1 MPSESFTENV
11 ATAHRRFVHLAVLR
25 CIIAL
30 GYLLLQTLDWLT
42 GGEIET
48 VFAAIALCV
57 YAGGV
62 LIYRENERLRS
73 APRVLLGVDL
83 LVMVLLVL
91 TTSGGELAI
100 PLLLFYLLVTQAA
113 LLHGPKEVLIVTS
126 ISVLFFSAWVASG
139 ELNEFR
145 FSIGS
150 FLFLL
155 VAGGALGWYFTQ
167 QAQQIEKTISAE
179 LRRAAGQSEADMVI
193 RVERALRDLAHSLAC
208 SRAVLAFW
216 DSSSDYYAVCQYP
229 PEREA
234 NDAPPVE
241 FDHRQEWASLAGSR
255 LDFHANDVSPTDAD
269 GNKIARDFDLNP
281 FAVQHF
287 EIYNAAGA
295 AISDGERPLGRLLLI
310 NRVGGQ
316 NATLEKRL
324 AGIAPQFVPLV
335 RHLLVLR
342 RTEQESYERE
352 RIRIAHDL
360 HDGPLQSVISFEM
373 RLQIIRR
380 LRERNPEMADKELA
394 TLYDLSRRLVQ
405 EMRTFVHRMRP
416 IETDDS
422 SLGASM
428 RRLVEGFQKESGVAV
443 TVLADQNG
451 SLKVS
456 SKLSTE
462 ALKIAREALHNI
474 YKHSRATHVLF
485 AVEKKGDELHL
496 SVDDNGSGYSF
507 GGRFTMEELDSLQL
521 GPRSIKQRVRT
532 LNGAMTL
539 ESNPGHGSNLRVVLP
554 MDG

>member
-1 MPSESFTENV
+1 MPSESFTESV
-11 ATAHRRFVHLAVLR
+11 VLARRRFAHLAVLR
-25 CIIAL
+25 CIIAA

-42 GGEIET
+42 GGQIGT
-48 VFAAIALCV
+48 VAAAAAFCA
-57 YAGGV
+57 YASGI
-62 LIYRENERLRS
+62 LLYRGNERLQH
-73 APRVLLGVDL
+73 APRILLTVDL

-91 TTSGGELAI
+91 RTAGDELAI
-100 PLLLFYLLVTQAA
+100 PLLLFYFLVAQATLLN
-113 LLHGPKEVLIVTS
+113 GPKEVLAVTS
-126 ISVLFFSAWVASG
+126 VSILFFSAWVASG
-139 ELNEFR
+139 EQHQLR
-145 FSIGS
+145 FSYSS
-150 FLFLL
+150 FLFML
-155 VAGGALGWYFTQ
+155 VVGGALGWYFTQ
-167 QAQQIEKTISAE
+167 QAQKIEKKISNE
-179 LRRAAGQSEADMVI
+179 LRQAAGQSEANMVI
-193 RVERALRDLAHSLAC
+193 RVERALRDLASSLSC

-216 DSSSDYYAVCQYP
+216 DSASDYYAVCQYP
-229 PEREA
+229 SEREP
-234 NDAPPVE
+234 NEAPPVE
-241 FDHRQEWASLAGSR
+241 FDHRQEWASLSGAR
-255 LDFHANDVSPTDAD
+255 LDFHSNDVAPTDAQ
-269 GNKIARDFDLNP
+269 GNKVERDFDLHP

-295 AISDGERPLGRLLLI
+295 AIMEGDRPLGRLLLV
-310 NRVGGQ
+310 NRVGGVRASLQ
-316 NATLEKRL
+316 KRL
-324 AGIAPQFVPLV
+324 AGIAPQFAPLV

-342 RTEQESYERE
+342 RTEQEAYERE

-380 LRERNPEMADKELA
+380 LRERNPEMADQELA
-394 TLYDLSRRLVQ
+394 SLYDLSRRLVQ

-422 SLGASM
+422 TLGASM

-443 TVLADQNG
+443 TMLAEQNG

-456 SKLSTE
+456 SKLNTE

-507 GGRFTMEELDSLQL
+507 GGRFTMEELDALQL
-521 GPRSIKQRVRT
+521 GPRSIKQRVRS
-532 LNGAMTL
+532 LGGAMTL

-554 MDG
+554 IDA

>member
-1 MPSESFTENV
+1 MRNESFTESV
-11 ATAHRRFVHLAVLR
+11 AVAHRRFTHLAVLR
-25 CIIAL
+25 CAIAA
-30 GYLLLQTLDWLT
+30 GYLLLQTLEWLA
-42 GGEIET
+42 GGPP
-48 VFAAIALCV
+48 AAVLASAGFCV
-57 YAGGV
+57 YAGAV
-62 LIYRENERLRS
+62 LLYRENERVKS
-73 APRVLLGVDL
+73 SQRVLLAVDL

-91 TTSGGELAI
+91 RAAGGELAI
-100 PLLLFYLLVTQAA
+100 PLLLFYFVVAEAT

-126 ISVLFFSAWVASG
+126 ISLLFFSAWVASG
-139 ELNEFR
+139 DQSELR

-150 FLFLL
+150 FLFML
-155 VAGGALGWYFTQ
+155 VVGGALGWYFTQ
-167 QAQQIEKTISAE
+167 QAQQVEKKISAE
-179 LRRAAGQSEADMVI
+179 LLRAAGQSEADMVV
-193 RVERALRDLAHSLAC
+193 RVERALRDLAASLSC
-208 SRAVLAFW
+208 ERAVLAFW
-216 DSSSDYYAVCQYP
+216 DSPSDYYAVCQYP

-234 NDAPPVE
+234 GDAPPVE
-241 FDHRQEWASLAGSR
+241 FDQRQEWASLAGVN
-255 LDFHANDVSPTDAD
+255 LDFHSNDVSPTDAE
-269 GNKIARDFDLNP
+269 GNKIEHDFDLHA
-281 FAVQHF
+281 FVVQHF

-295 AISDGERPLGRLLLI
+295 AISDGGKPLGRLLLV
-310 NRVGGQ
+310 NRVGGVRANLQ
-316 NATLEKRL
+316 KRL
-324 AGIAPQFVPLV
+324 EGIAPQFVPLV

-342 RTEQESYERE
+342 RNEQEAYERE

-380 LRERNPEMADKELA
+380 LRERNPEMADQELA
-394 TLYDLSRRLVQ
+394 SLYDLSRRLVK

-443 TVLADQNG
+443 TILAEQNG

-456 SKLSTE
+456 SKLSAE

-485 AVEKKGDELHL
+485 AVEKQGDELHI
-496 SVDDNGSGYSF
+496 SVNDNGAGYSF
-507 GGRFTMEELDSLQL
+507 GGRFSMEELDALQL
-521 GPRSIKQRVRT
+521 GPRSIKQRVRS

-554 MDG
+554 IEG